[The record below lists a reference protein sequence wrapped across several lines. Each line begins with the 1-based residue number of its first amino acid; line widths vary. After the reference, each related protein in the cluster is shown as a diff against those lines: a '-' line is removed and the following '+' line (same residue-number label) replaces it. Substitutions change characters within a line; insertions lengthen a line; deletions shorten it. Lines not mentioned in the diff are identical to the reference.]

1 MVNHLSKGIP
11 ILLVSVMFYSILYGL
26 VGRVVSGNFK
36 AVVDWAQIH
45 TGVLSMLIL
54 LLSLA
59 TWAGVVY
66 YLHKKEWMQVLYE
79 SKIYRGFT
87 SLIMSVYVGGVS
99 AFLFIAYHLGID
111 QMGTTTEWFQQY
123 PDRFLFT
130 AFLLSLI
137 TFAFILLIGEAYI
150 ASTLSLLV
158 FYLVALANYY
168 KKEFRNEPL
177 FPYDFVQIG
186 QLPEVLP
193 MISGAFSLPI
203 ILVLLSSLI
212 LASVVWWKIPKIKLG
227 WKSRLV
233 LVLPV
238 FYLVFSFFNYEG
250 RFTASYY
257 QDYAS
262 IMPWN
267 QQNNYYYNGPVI
279 GMISNLK
286 FDVVEKPDS
295 YSERAVEASMV
306 QADEVSEERQ
316 TEDTEIKPNIIFFMN
331 ETFWDPTNLD
341 VQFSEDPLP
350 NIRSLMKDNPSGHL
364 FSPSFGGETAN
375 VEFEALTGF
384 SMTYINPGGNPFN
397 NLLSNKSYPSFVSFL
412 NEQGYFTEA
421 IHPNGGNLYRR
432 DNVYPNLGFNSSKFI
447 EDMTYTA
454 KDNKQFVSDESV
466 AKELLDTIENEEDPS
481 FIHAVTIANHLPYDA
496 DKYEGGSSISV
507 QGEGLS
513 EESKTRLEIYAEG
526 IKRSDQT
533 FQWLYERIQALDEP
547 TVIVFFGDHLP
558 SIGANLQA
566 YKETGYGD
574 EQDQQTN
581 PKFYQTPL
589 LFLSNY
595 EADINED
602 VGVMS
607 PIYLPSFLSN
617 ELGLQTHPFY
627 DFMQDMRAEIPAFRN
642 QIFLESNK
650 DTVNTEEELSPSAQ
664 EYLEDYHHFQYDVLT
679 GNQHVIDQLYQ
690 IE

>member
-1 MVNHLSKGIP
+1 MVSHFSKGIP
-11 ILLVSVMFYSILYGL
+11 ILLISFIFYSSLYGL
-26 VGRVVSGNFK
+26 VGGVVSGNFN
-36 AVVDWAQIH
+36 AVIDWAQIH
-45 TGVLSMLIL
+45 TGALSMLVL
-54 LLSLA
+54 LLTLA
-59 TWAGVVY
+59 TWTGVVY

-79 SKIYRGFT
+79 SKIYKIFT
-87 SLIMSVYVGGVS
+87 SLIMSVYVGLVS

-111 QMGTTTEWFQQY
+111 QIGKTTEWFQQY

-150 ASTLSLLV
+150 ASTLSLIV

-186 QLPEVLP
+186 QLTEVLP

-203 ILVLLSSLI
+203 ILVLTASLI
-212 LASVVWWKIPKIKLG
+212 LASAVWWKIPKFKLG
-227 WKSRLV
+227 WKTRVV
-233 LVLPV
+233 LVVPIV
-238 FYLVFSFFNYEG
+238 YLVFSFFNYEG

-257 QDYAS
+257 QEYAS

-267 QQNNYYYNGPVI
+267 QQNNYYYNGPVL

-306 QADEVSEERQ
+306 QADEVFEEKQ
-316 TEDTEIKPNIIFFMN
+316 TKDTEIKPNIIFFMN

-350 NIRSLMKDNPSGHL
+350 NIRSLMKENPSGHL

-375 VEFEALTGF
+375 VEFEALTSF
-384 SMTYINPGGNPFN
+384 SMNYINPGGNPFN

-412 NEQGYFTEA
+412 NKHGYYTEA

-432 DNVYPNLGFNSSKFI
+432 DNVYPNLGFNTSKFI

-513 EESKTRLEIYAEG
+513 DESKTRLEVYAEG

-533 FQWLYERIQALDEP
+533 FQWLYEKIQALDEP

-558 SIGANLQA
+558 SLGANLQA

-581 PKFYQTPL
+581 PDFYQTPL

-607 PIYLPSFLSN
+607 PIYLGSFLSN
-617 ELGLQTHPFY
+617 ELGLKTHPFY
-627 DFMQDMRAEIPAFRN
+627 DFMQDMKGEIPAFRN
-642 QIFLESNK
+642 QIFLKSNEDSVK
-650 DTVNTEEELSPSAQ
+650 SEEELSPSAQ